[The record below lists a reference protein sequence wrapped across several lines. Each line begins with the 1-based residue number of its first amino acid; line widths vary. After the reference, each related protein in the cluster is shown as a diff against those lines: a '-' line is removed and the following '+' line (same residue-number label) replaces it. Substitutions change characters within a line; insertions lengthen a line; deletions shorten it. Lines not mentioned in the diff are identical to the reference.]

1 MRRTEGHETTS
12 ALAIPKSTFGVG
24 IIGVSPSRGWAST
37 AHIPA
42 LRALPKYENRALSA
56 NNAESARAIGEAFG
70 VSAVFSGHEQLVT
83 QPDIDLVVVTVK
95 VPHHRELVAAALA
108 AGKAVYCEWPLGRD
122 LEDAGA
128 MAALAAEQGVR
139 TVIGLQARQ
148 APAIAFV
155 RELLSDGYVGEVLST
170 TMVGLSVPG
179 GVVGQPNAYM
189 LDRNNGANALTIAVG
204 HSLDTL
210 SYVLGEFADLSAVSE
225 LRRPLITIEETGEQI
240 VKTAADQI
248 AVIGT
253 LTSGA
258 TASIHVRE
266 AVAGGTGF
274 LWEINGT
281 GGTLRITADAAY
293 PEIYPLTVAGAH
305 GQDQPAELAVP
316 AALAQKWPALT
327 SLEGTPAYN
336 VGRAYAAFAAD
347 IDNGTHTVPD
357 FADAVARHEV
367 IAAIERSA
375 ASGERV
381 KA

>member
-1 MRRTEGHETTS
+1 MEE
-12 ALAIPKSTFGVG
+12 STMATRIESTLGVG
-24 IIGVSPSRGWAST
+24 IIGVSPVRGWAAT

-42 LRALPKYENRALSA
+42 LRALPTYEILALSGHS
-56 NNAESARAIGEAFG
+56 AESARAAGEAFG
-70 VSAVFSGHEQLVT
+70 VRAVFSDPKQLVS
-83 QPDIDLVVVTVK
+83 QPDIDVVAVTVK
-95 VPHHRELVAAALA
+95 VPHHRELVSAALA

-122 LEDAGA
+122 LDDARA
-128 MAALAAEQGVR
+128 MAAFAAKQGVR
-139 TVIGLQARQ
+139 TVVGLQARQ
-148 APAIAFV
+148 ASAIEFV
-155 RELLSDGYVGEVLST
+155 QGLLRDGYVGEVLST

-179 GVVGQPNAYM
+179 DVVGQPNAYM
-189 LDRNNGANALTIAVG
+189 LDKTNGANVLTIAVG
-204 HSLDTL
+204 HSLDL
-210 SYVLGEFADLSAVSE
+210 LNYVLGEFADLSAVSA

-281 GGTLRITADAAY
+281 DGTLRITADAAY
-293 PEIYPLTVAGAH
+293 PEIVPLTVAGAR
-305 GQDQPAELAVP
+305 GRGEPAELAVP
-316 AALAQKWPALT
+316 AALTRKWPALT
-327 SLEGTPAYN
+327 NLEGAPAYN

-347 IDNGTHTVPD
+347 IENGTHTVPD
-357 FADAVARHEV
+357 FADAVRRHEV

-375 ASGERV
+375 ISGERV
-381 KA
+381 KV